1 MRLTT
6 PKQVKNTDYI
16 LKFDGCLGLVD
27 NIFNLMKDFPFKIK
41 LIIHFIPYQPVL
53 HFEQIFI
60 LLTLVTKK

>member
-27 NIFNLMKDFPFKIK
+27 NIFNLMKDFDFKIK
-41 LIIHFIPYQPVL
+41 
-53 HFEQIFI
+53 
-60 LLTLVTKK
+60 